1 MQIPGV
7 LRNGYSGILVEDMKN
22 IFLIGGKCIMNF
34 NGIVRDFKL
43 ENIDKKKLRDDIK
56 LLLKLYRKVDFHI
69 QDHIE
74 NLDNIFYEKKR
85 KRLDDIV
92 LSVLEIDKDI
102 DIEKVESQLLNTQQ
116 SIFLLKLMDDA
127 LSRLS
132 AYPNKGEIY
141 ADIITYKYFDKRIRS
156 NEEISEML
164 LISRSTYY
172 RYMNKAILIF
182 GVMLFGYS
190 IFDRFYEEQLNE
202 KLKVAEDKIDYK
214 FEL

>member
-1 MQIPGV
+1 
-7 LRNGYSGILVEDMKN
+7 
-22 IFLIGGKCIMNF
+22 MNF
-34 NGIVRDFKL
+34 NGMIKEYKL
-43 ENIDKKKLRDDIK
+43 ENLDKKKLRNDIK
-56 LLLKLYRKVDFHI
+56 LLLSLYRKVDFHI

-74 NLDNIFYEKKR
+74 NLDNIFYETKR
-85 KRLDDIV
+85 KHLDDIV
-92 LSVLEIDKDI
+92 LSILEIDKDI
-102 DIEKVESQLLNTQQ
+102 NIGKVESQLLNTQQ

-141 ADIITYKYFDKRIRS
+141 ADIITYKYFEKKIRS
-156 NEEISEML
+156 NEEISELL

-190 IFDRFYEEQLNE
+190 VFDRNYEDLPNC
-202 KLKVAEDKIDYK
+202 KLKVAEDRIDYRI
-214 FEL
+214 EL

>member
-1 MQIPGV
+1 
-7 LRNGYSGILVEDMKN
+7 
-22 IFLIGGKCIMNF
+22 MNF

-43 ENIDKKKLRDDIK
+43 ENIDKKKLRNDMK
-56 LLLKLYRKVDFHI
+56 LLLELYRKVDFHI

-74 NLDNIFYEKKR
+74 NLDSIFYETKR

-190 IFDRFYEEQLNE
+190 IFDRSYEEQLNG
-202 KLKVAEDKIDYK
+202 KLKVAEGKMDYK
-214 FEL
+214 IEL

>member
-1 MQIPGV
+1 M
-7 LRNGYSGILVEDMKN
+7 S
-22 IFLIGGKCIMNF
+22 F
-34 NGIVRDFKL
+34 NGMIKEYKL
-43 ENIDKKKLRDDIK
+43 ENIDKKKLRNDIK
-56 LLLKLYRKVDFHI
+56 LLLSLYRKVDFQI

-74 NLDNIFYEKKR
+74 NLDNIFYETKR

-102 DIEKVESQLLNTQQ
+102 NIEKVESQLLNTQQ

-132 AYPNKGEIY
+132 TYPNKGEIY

-156 NEEISEML
+156 NEEISELL

-190 IFDRFYEEQLNE
+190 VFDRSYDESLNC

-214 FEL
+214 IEL

>member
-56 LLLKLYRKVDFHI
+56 LLLELYRKVDFHI

-74 NLDNIFYEKKR
+74 NLDNIFYETKR

-214 FEL
+214 IEL